1 MTRANTVTSRSFRRF
16 ACAAC
21 VLLVATTATAGPIE
35 LVIADAEGGPGES
48 VTVPVTVK
56 GIKGAISFQMAVE
69 YDPDVLEP
77 EGAEVGE
84 MVEGGMAETDAE
96 TEEGKLGV
104 TVAISPPLE
113 EDEGQFLTLT
123 FKVVGEKGDASELT
137 PVDVEAHTDDDGLPQ
152 ILVASADGGEFKVTG
167 GGMGLWVW
175 IIVAAVA
182 VLVIVLILVIV
193 KLAGRKPPTG
203 GQPVGQPYGPPQQP
217 QQ

>member
-1 MTRANTVTSRSFRRF
+1 MTRANTVTSRSFRRL

-21 VLLVATTATAGPIE
+21 VLLLATAAPAGPIE

-56 GIKGAISFQMAVE
+56 GVKGAVSFQMAVE

-84 MVEGGMAETDAE
+84 MIEGGMAETDAE

-104 TVAISPPLE
+104 TVAISPGLE

-123 FKVVGEKGDASELT
+123 FKVVGDSGDASELT
-137 PVDVEAHTDDDGLPQ
+137 PVDVEAHTDEDGFPQ
-152 ILVASADGGEFKVTG
+152 ILVASADAGEFKVTG
-167 GGMGLWVW
+167 GTGPWIW
-175 IIVAAVA
+175 IIVAVGAV
-182 VLVIVLILVIV
+182 VVIVLIIVIV
-193 KLAGRKPPTG
+193 KLAGKKPPAG
-203 GQPVGQPYGPPQQP
+203 GQPRSGHDERQQ
-217 QQ
+217 QA